1 MRDLSGKVYY
11 GLHFQPGVAEYKD
24 ILDDQGKPL
33 MIYINSNT
41 AKKMDATFPG
51 KPVFVRHKNDITEE
65 DFQQADGYVVES
77 FFNKADGNHWA
88 KFIVT
93 TEEGDRAISNGWK
106 LSNAYFR
113 LKETGSGRWHG
124 VDYSKEVTEG
134 RYEHL
139 AIVNDPRYEDSKV
152 LTPEEFKQYN
162 SEKEAE
168 LFKLANSKK
177 NKKNKGE
184 GMFKFLKREK
194 VENSADLEVMDVTL
208 PKSGRTVQLKQVL
221 QEKDEAIMNE
231 DEEQMANMGDMVEV
245 GDEKMSVKNLLNKY
259 RNMCKK
265 KAKNEEEEKEENTDD
280 KEDSMENKSKNE
292 EEEKSENMG
301 EEDEKKSEN
310 EEEEEKAENKS
321 KNSNFEDLQ
330 NAEKVANSDPA
341 PVLDFDRVARGK
353 KRYGS

>member
-1 MRDLSGKVYY
+1 M
-11 GLHFQPGVAEYKD
+11 
-24 ILDDQGKPL
+24 
-33 MIYINSNT
+33 
-41 AKKMDATFPG
+41 
-51 KPVFVRHKNDITEE
+51 
-65 DFQQADGYVVES
+65 
-77 FFNKADGNHWA
+77 
-88 KFIVT
+88 
-93 TEEGDRAISNGWK
+93 
-106 LSNAYFR
+106 
-113 LKETGSGRWHG
+113 
-124 VDYSKEVTEG
+124 
-134 RYEHL
+134 
-139 AIVNDPRYEDSKV
+139 
-152 LTPEEFKQYN
+152 TPEEFKQYN